1 MAVKSESA
9 KTYNSNPIHSWA
21 VEDRPREKMSLKG
34 KNALSDAELI
44 AILLGSGNREDS
56 AVEVAKKI
64 LKSVDNNLNALGE
77 LTLKDLQ
84 KTRGI
89 GEAKAITI
97 AAALELGLRR
107 QASLALERP
116 QIRSSI
122 DAFHIM
128 APLLMD
134 LSHEEFWIIA
144 LNRANKVVGKVKISS
159 GGLSGT
165 VVDSKK
171 LFQRALEFER
181 INAMVLCHNHP
192 SGNLT
197 PSESD
202 ISLTKKLVDA
212 ALLLDMKVLDHI
224 IIAGAGY
231 MSFADSGYL

>member
-9 KTYNSNPIHSWA
+9 KTYSSNPIHSWA

-134 LSHEEFWIIA
+134 LAHEEFWFIA

-181 INAMVLCHNHP
+181 ISALVLCHNHP
-192 SGNLT
+192 SGNLK

-202 ISLTKKLVDA
+202 IELTKKLVGA

-224 IIAGAGY
+224 IIAGSGY

>member
-1 MAVKSESA
+1 M
-9 KTYNSNPIHSWA
+9 PHISWQC
-21 VEDRPREKMSLKG
+21 LKH
-34 KNALSDAELI
+34 
-44 AILLGSGNREDS
+44 
-56 AVEVAKKI
+56 
-64 LKSVDNNLNALGE
+64 
-77 LTLKDLQ
+77 LQ

-134 LSHEEFWIIA
+134 LAHEEFWFIA

-181 INAMVLCHNHP
+181 ISALVLCHNHP
-192 SGNLT
+192 SGNLK

-202 ISLTKKLVDA
+202 IELTKKLVGA

-224 IIAGAGY
+224 IIAGSGY

>member
-1 MAVKSESA
+1 MAVKSEST

-134 LSHEEFWIIA
+134 LAHEEFWILA

-181 INAMVLCHNHP
+181 ISALVLCHNHP
-192 SGNLT
+192 SGNLK

-202 ISLTKKLVDA
+202 IELTKKLVAA

-224 IIAGAGY
+224 IIAGSGY
-231 MSFADSGYL
+231 MSFADSGYI